1 MAFLI
6 LWSFSPQPGLEREFE
21 AAYGPKGAWADLFRQ
36 SADFQGT
43 ELLRDSKTPGRYLTL
58 DRWCSKAAFEAF
70 FATHG
75 RDYEV
80 LDKACELLTS
90 REERLGA
97 FETVD

>member
-36 SADFQGT
+36 SPDFLGT
-43 ELLRDSKTPGRYLTL
+43 ELLRDPKAPERYLTL
-58 DRWCSKAAFEAF
+58 DRWASREAFETFYAG
-70 FATHG
+70 HG

-80 LDKACELLTS
+80 LDKACELLTL

-97 FETVD
+97 FETLE